1 MCIFMTTT
9 TLTSRQ
15 NHHIWCL
22 TVGKEGK
29 ETMTSYKLFLS
40 AISKKSLWDC
50 LFLVVYATL
59 LFSSWNWLSSIVD
72 WYGENHKTSSVW
84 PAVFASLLVG
94 AVFGVL
100 TMAAALFI
108 AAPAIVVIW
117 TSVVVAMAFAGESSR
132 WVVVEGR
139 KATREIVGCV
149 FKDLLK
155 VGNVVAL
162 LCALLAYFVFFS
174 SYSSSS
180 SCP

>member
-1 MCIFMTTT
+1 
-9 TLTSRQ
+9 
-15 NHHIWCL
+15 
-22 TVGKEGK
+22 
-29 ETMTSYKLFLS
+29 MTSYKLFLS
-40 AISKKSLWDC
+40 AISKISLWDC

-100 TMAAALFI
+100 TMATAALFI
-108 AAPAIVVIW
+108 AARAIVVIC

-132 WVVVEGR
+132 WMVVEGR